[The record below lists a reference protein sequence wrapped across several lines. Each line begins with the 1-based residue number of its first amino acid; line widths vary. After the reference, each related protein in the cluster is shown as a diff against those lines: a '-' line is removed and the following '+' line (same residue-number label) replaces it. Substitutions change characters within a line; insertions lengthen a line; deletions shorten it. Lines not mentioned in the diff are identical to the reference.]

1 MKRYKVISCEIMFRE
16 VCLCASKSKNI
27 VDTVFMPKGL
37 HDIGEIKMHEKL
49 QYEIDMVDT
58 NKYDAILLCI

>member
-1 MKRYKVISCEIMFRE
+1 MNNVKRYKVIACEIMFRE

-37 HDIGEIKMHEKL
+37 HGIVIRL
-49 QYEIDMVDT
+49 
-58 NKYDAILLCI
+58 